1 MDRSSAL
8 ADAFVEIKCGTND
21 SQKTDIQRKTLNP
34 VWNQDFRF
42 DFPNEA
48 DIQDK
53 PLDIRVWDYD
63 LVSKNDMIG
72 SVLID
77 LNCLLDGETPTTQ
90 IHGWF
95 PIYDTLRGIRGEIL
109 VTVKLE
115 KFQNANPFKESSD
128 GVQFFS
134 VSTPF
139 SNYRISNI
147 HSFVEELIVENDPE
161 YHWTDTFRTSRLSNF
176 ERQMLLYTLT
186 GKLRRQMGKKVLE
199 MGGNAVLGYKQHFD
213 FEGDSGIVARGY
225 GTAVT
230 LRKVNENDL
239 IPSSPK
245 NFFSSSSYTS
255 SSSSSSSDSDSDDYE
270 DSDTESSSSSSSSL
284 SSSSDSEISTSSKK
298 TAAKAAKESRPI
310 KDSNL
315 VSDVHLL
322 TLDSFQSKVLVHI
335 GGVVAVKSV
344 KILKKSNTQE
354 TRDIYWTEI
363 RNEIKSHAK
372 SLGCNYIIGY
382 VESTTIQQSEDLC
395 IFSATGTAAILD
407 LVDRRAPNVINTML
421 LEESGEEAASG
432 SFKKNS
438 GLSMIPTSG
447 GGSGANNSSG
457 GITGG
462 GGITTIK
469 KRSIAAGSLS
479 TSIEEMDE
487 FHRSSH
493 HHRQKK
499 APRAR
504 HGCSLCHTSF
514 SPQKGTLK
522 QCAMCKKKLV
532 PEVLLATIEPPPGIP
547 ITGVG
552 GLVQARVCRLKKKA
566 QGEANATQLS
576 EIIPFVEY
584 DLYNQLIFK
593 LKLMGMNAAFS
604 LKTQISFNDELVIC
618 VATATAVFLTALPAP
633 PLLQISRSLEATDDK
648 TRKLLELQTK
658 IEKKSAHNYALIQN
672 AQCYYQPDPLDK
684 YYQFKPQQRGRSYTS
699 PMPFNSSTGGI
710 NTTTSGDS
718 DNNKESLLDSSFEQS
733 RSDNNSNGLL
743 RRKSSTKSLKNKNN
757 NNNNSSSSA
766 KKNRNQK
773 NKKYIDSSED
783 EEITKR
789 STRKSSSASINK
801 KSSKRKKKIPL
812 PTLAQDVLDLT
823 SGASS
828 FQHQFINPVIT
839 SDDDE
844 DTADNESDSSDDHH
858 HHQYLSDSDFYD
870 TDPDSDPPPNTT
882 TTTTKKSTSNI
893 NNNKEFNKKRKAL
906 VKSSIHHKMKSSGSG
921 TITTTNTTN
930 NTAGNNSVTASPAG
944 TPIQNSMILDQQQTN
959 NLRRTTSVS
968 SSSESDTILSNYPE
982 PNNAYILEIDDKFDE
997 DKMRTALDLEFPQGF
1012 SVVNTE
1018 TQPGKWKSITNVQLI
1033 TAIRRVEWDIVDSNY
1048 LNTQLSSIFTNL
1060 YESVMFKLRELSP
1073 CCICGLKV
1081 DIKIPEDDQLQI
1093 LLTAMCTIE
1102 LEDSNNNNNNNI
1114 NNNNNNNINSS
1125 SNTVNLTPPSNSN
1138 LLPIDNLLNNL
1149 NFDDEN
1155 NNSSTTTNNNN
1166 NNNPLIPPPPMSLS
1180 SHKLSIPSTISVPN
1194 NIKDIKDD
1202 KINNNNNNN
1211 NSTPLV
1217 NSSNSI
1223 GGITTSTKVN
1233 MSPFSSSNIIP
1244 IIDQQPTQQPTQQP
1258 IINQDLQFDMSPP
1271 KSPIRKIN
1279 EPIFH
1284 HGNSRINELLGS
1296 RTLEQRYVELTPLSF
1311 LPGSRLEKYLGRV
1324 NIHLIKESFSV
1335 REEGGLG
1342 VFSHVFLREANAIA
1356 RAHVMSM
1363 GGNVLIGY
1371 DINEFSL
1378 ILDSG
1383 PKGQAYSLLTITGDV
1398 FYSTLNN

>member
-1 MDRSSAL
+1 MPCIVKVRIVEARDLPIMDRSSAL
-8 ADAFVEIKCGTND
+8 ADAYVEIKCGQND

-34 VWNQDFRF
+34 IWNQDFRF

-109 VTVKLE
+109 LTVKLE

-139 SNYRISNI
+139 SNYRINNI

-161 YHWTDTFRTSRLSNF
+161 YHWTDTFRASRLSNF

-230 LRKVNENDL
+230 LRKVTENDL

-245 NFFSSSSYTS
+245 NFFSSSSYGSSTS
-255 SSSSSSSDSDSDDYE
+255 SSSSSSSSSDYDT
-270 DSDTESSSSSSSSL
+270 DTESSSSSSSSSSSL
-284 SSSSDSEISTSSKK
+284 SSSDSEISTSSKK
-298 TAAKAAKESRPI
+298 TKESSKSNRPSI
-310 KDSNL
+310 KDTNL
-315 VSDVHLL
+315 ISDVQIL

-354 TRDIYWTEI
+354 TRDIYWTEL

-382 VESTTIQQSEDLC
+382 IETTTIQQSEDLC
-395 IFSATGTAAILD
+395 IFSATGTAAVLD
-407 LVDRRAPNVINTML
+407 LVDRSKKDLVLNHNN
-421 LEESGEEAASG
+421 LEESSEETTTG

-438 GLSMIPTSG
+438 NLSSLIMLKDNNLNNNNNNNNQINNDNNQINTQMNENQKKKPT
-447 GGSGANNSSG
+447 
-457 GITGG
+457 T
-462 GGITTIK
+462 
-469 KRSIAAGSLS
+469 GSLS
-479 TSIEEMDE
+479 TSIEEIDHQFNRLSM
-487 FHRSSH
+487 
-493 HHRQKK
+493 HRQKK
-499 APRAR
+499 LPRAR
-504 HGCSLCHTSF
+504 HGCSLCHVPFTT
-514 SPQKGTLK
+514 QKSLLK
-522 QCAMCKKKLV
+522 QCAMCKKKYV

-552 GLVQARVCRLKKKA
+552 GLIQARVCRLKKKA
-566 QGEANATQLS
+566 QGGEANATQLS
-576 EIIPFVEY
+576 ESIPFVEY
-584 DLYNQLIFK
+584 DLYNQLMFK

-604 LKTQISFNDELVIC
+604 LKTQITFSDTLVIC

-633 PLLQISRSLEATDDK
+633 PLLHISRSLEATDEK

-658 IEKKSAHNYALIQN
+658 IEKKSAQNHTAIQN
-672 AQCYYQPDPLDK
+672 APCYYQHDPLNR
-684 YYQFKPQQRGRSYTS
+684 YFNLAQLQQQFKRGRSYTS
-699 PMPFNSSTGGI
+699 PMPFSGSTAGG
-710 NTTTSGDS
+710 TTSGDS
-718 DNNKESLLDSSFEQS
+718 DKDALLLDSSFEQS
-733 RSDNNSNGLL
+733 RSDNNNSGSGGGNVF
-743 RRKSSTKSLKNKNN
+743 RRKSSTKSLKNKSIT
-757 NNNNSSSSA
+757 NSA
-766 KKNRNQK
+766 TKKYNSK
-773 NKKYIDSSED
+773 SKSNKKKQIDSSED
-783 EEITKR
+783 EEVVKR
-789 STRKSSSASINK
+789 STRKSK
-801 KSSKRKKKIPL
+801 KSSKKKKKKIPL

-823 SGASS
+823 SGATS
-828 FQHQFINPVIT
+828 FQHQYLNPIET
-839 SDDDE
+839 SSEDE
-844 DTADNESDSSDDHH
+844 NDLTDTEPNSSDDNHH

-870 TDPDSDPPPNTT
+870 TDPDSDTVITTSKKPNQ
-882 TTTTKKSTSNI
+882 NN
-893 NNNKEFNKKRKAL
+893 NNNKEFIKKRKAL
-906 VKSSIHHKMKSSGSG
+906 VKSSIHHKMKSS
-921 TITTTNTTN
+921 
-930 NTAGNNSVTASPAG
+930 NSTGVPSVNPSPSG
-944 TPIQNSMILDQQQTN
+944 TPIQNSTLLEQQQA
-959 NLRRTTSVS
+959 LRRATSIS
-968 SSSESDTILSNYPE
+968 SSSESDAVLSNYPLE
-982 PNNAYILEIDDKFDE
+982 SNQHSYVLEIDDKYDE

-1018 TQPGKWKSITNVQLI
+1018 TQPGKWKSVTNVQLV

-1102 LEDSNNNNNNNI
+1102 LDDNSNNNI
-1114 NNNNNNNINSS
+1114 
-1125 SNTVNLTPPSNSN
+1125 NLTPPSNST

-1149 NFDDEN
+1149 VDQQDDNSNQNNNIN
-1155 NNSSTTTNNNN
+1155 NNS
-1166 NNNPLIPPPPMSLS
+1166 NPLIPPPPMSLS

-1194 NIKDIKDD
+1194 NIKDSKDNSGKDD
-1202 KINNNNNNN
+1202 KTNT
-1211 NSTPLV
+1211 TPLI

-1223 GGITTSTKVN
+1223 GGSGATNKIN
-1233 MSPFSSSNIIP
+1233 MSPFSSSNVIP
-1244 IIDQQPTQQPTQQP
+1244 IGMEQQQQQQ
-1258 IINQDLQFDMSPP
+1258 IQQDLQFDMSPP
-1271 KSPIRKIN
+1271 KSPIRKTN

-1311 LPGSRLEKYLGRV
+1311 LPGNRLEKYLGRV

-1383 PKGQAYSLLTITGDV
+1383 PKGQAYSLLSITGDV
-1398 FYSTLNN
+1398 FYSTSN